1 MSLRQGSPGTSD
13 KHTASRKWSI
23 KRFSPSSLLALAA
36 MLVPEPQGEPGMRSV
51 AAHTNA
57 HKHTN
62 TDVTCLHCLGPDGMC
77 LGPCVLECGVGLVER
92 GSVDFVLNCIFFSN
106 RVSFG
111 HHKAGELARHSSD
124 AEARVRDSSHACRGH
139 GVLAALLQPRAP
151 GHGQVVK
158 AGGRHLDTGPLYT
171 MYVYVRACV
180 RACVGHTSVS
190 AHASG
195 HGVRSRAEARV
206 ALLPFFSPPSLSVSP
221 FKMRFPST
229 AASRNASA

>member
-1 MSLRQGSPGTSD
+1 
-13 KHTASRKWSI
+13 
-23 KRFSPSSLLALAA
+23 
-36 MLVPEPQGEPGMRSV
+36 
-51 AAHTNA
+51 
-57 HKHTN
+57 
-62 TDVTCLHCLGPDGMC
+62 
-77 LGPCVLECGVGLVER
+77 
-92 GSVDFVLNCIFFSN
+92 
-106 RVSFG
+106 
-111 HHKAGELARHSSD
+111 
-124 AEARVRDSSHACRGH
+124 
-139 GVLAALLQPRAP
+139 
-151 GHGQVVK
+151 VVK

-171 MYVYVRACV
+171 MYVYV